1 LFLLDLIKSKTTKS
15 QQTPLH
21 FAAKTGDLR
30 IIDSL
35 VKVCKDI
42 VEDVD
47 YQGRTPLYIAAEHG
61 KSE

>member
-1 LFLLDLIKSKTTKS
+1 MSKTVKS

-21 FAAKTGDLR
+21 FAAKTGSLK
-30 IIDSL
+30 IIDCL
-35 VKVCKDI
+35 VKVCHAN

-61 KSE
+61 KIE